1 MRTAMPREP
10 LRPVLTIGHSNLPLD
25 RFLRRL
31 EELGVDMV
39 VDLRAHP
46 HTQLQ
51 PWFRKRSLKMSLIRH
66 GIVYCYL
73 GRALGNR
80 PPADSYRGRDGAV
93 DFRRWEASVEFQEG
107 IDWVLEEAARH
118 VLCLMGGP
126 GRPEDCPRH
135 HLVAQ
140 ALLARGCD
148 VRHVLPDGS
157 VVEARPDLYHY
168 QAACEARARSASQG
182 EPPGVPSPEEGDEAP
197 CEGGDSRGNVGLGV
211 ERGGD
216 RR

>member
-1 MRTAMPREP
+1 MSRVPS
-10 LRPVLTIGHSNLPLD
+10 RPVLTIGHSNLSLD
-25 RFLRRL
+25 EFFRRL
-31 EELGVDMV
+31 EGLGVDMV

-51 PWFRKRSLKMSLIRH
+51 PWFRKRSLKMSLIRR

-80 PPADSYRGRDGAV
+80 PAAEAYRDRDGAV
-93 DFRRWEASVEFQEG
+93 DLRRWEASPEFQEG
-107 IDWVLEEAARH
+107 IDWVMEEASRH

-126 GRPEDCPRH
+126 GRPELCPRH

-157 VVEARPDLYHY
+157 LVEARPDLYHY
-168 QAACEARARSASQG
+168 QAACEARSRSASRFMRSG
-182 EPPGVPSPEEGDEAP
+182 PGSSRDGHEAP
-197 CEGGDSRGNVGLGV
+197 CEGGGPGGNVGLGTNGGGE
-211 ERGGD
+211 ER
-216 RR
+216 